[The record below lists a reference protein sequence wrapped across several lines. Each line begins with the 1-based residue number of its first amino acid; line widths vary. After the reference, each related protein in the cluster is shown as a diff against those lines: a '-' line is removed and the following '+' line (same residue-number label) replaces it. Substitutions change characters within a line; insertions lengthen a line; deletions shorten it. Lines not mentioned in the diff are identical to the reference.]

1 MNILETEKLY
11 ELSDLFTQ
19 WTNWV
24 VGVGTVNF
32 LTFAHWYI
40 YTFFLQILINNR
52 LIWFYAFA
60 IFTVRH
66 YELWPKAYEDTDFV
80 NLFLKTKYALLKITE
95 VTVLWSDTVNAL
107 RSKSKH
113 KNKH

>member
-1 MNILETEKLY
+1 M
-11 ELSDLFTQ
+11 
-19 WTNWV
+19 
-24 VGVGTVNF
+24 
-32 LTFAHWYI
+32 
-40 YTFFLQILINNR
+40 
-52 LIWFYAFA
+52 
-60 IFTVRH
+60 RH

-95 VTVLWSDTVNAL
+95 VSVLWSDTVNAL